1 MLYLEYVTHI
11 PGSCRLSN
19 FQPFLLSSIPHKF
32 QPNYDEIFGFECY
45 PTKIIVFK
53 LKNTNYVQCD
63 LYEWNDNLLTF
74 QKLLPFES
82 SFDRLQYHILYFWT
96 QDRHYR
102 HQYAYMNPIH

>member
-1 MLYLEYVTHI
+1 MIWCPINENKIDVVFKLSLSKRIIVVMLYLEYVTHI

-63 LYEWNDNLLTF
+63 LY
-74 QKLLPFES
+74 
-82 SFDRLQYHILYFWT
+82 
-96 QDRHYR
+96 
-102 HQYAYMNPIH
+102 MNGMITC